1 MENKKNIKLE
11 NDEIL
16 FLIGDTGTVGVV
28 KLSEKQMIFLGT
40 PDNDEIIQFL
50 DPGDLIAVSAFG
62 LGEKYEKGIR
72 SLIYITK
79 DMNAPIIVLPK
90 NHPSSKRLTMVIS
103 VGENVRL
110 DCDITPGTHPEQ
122 DILCS
127 CAGLTGLELIK
138 SKDGVCVIG
147 NLQDYKIE
155 KF

>member
-72 SLIYITK
+72 SLI
-79 DMNAPIIVLPK
+79 
-90 NHPSSKRLTMVIS
+90 
-103 VGENVRL
+103 
-110 DCDITPGTHPEQ
+110 
-122 DILCS
+122 
-127 CAGLTGLELIK
+127 
-138 SKDGVCVIG
+138 
-147 NLQDYKIE
+147 
-155 KF
+155 